1 MHMRMH
7 AGETMFPCNECEGLF
22 DTKRKL
28 NKHRNSAHRERR
40 KYVCDECPKSFKGS
54 AALKAHKLGHSG
66 LRPYSCEHCERT
78 FSQKPHLDK
87 HKLVHTNEFP
97 FPCSSCGKKFR
108 SHGHVK
114 YHIDTTKC
122 GVKLINANSTS
133 SLVT

>member
-7 AGETMFPCNECEGLF
+7 AGETMFSCNQCEGLF

-28 NKHRNSAHRERR
+28 NKHKNSAHRERR

-66 LRPYSCEHCERT
+66 LRPYACEHCERT

-87 HKLVHTNEFP
+87 HKLVHNNEFP
-97 FPCSSCGKKFR
+97 FPCGSCGKKFR

-122 GVKLINANSTS
+122 GLGNTLGI
-133 SLVT
+133 VT